1 MELTSFQKDIIRE
14 IANRNVYDLLS
25 FFSTFFKNKE
35 YKHNHEYIKEKKK
48 QDYEN
53 NKGNIEEYLKSIK
66 KANIVYDTSTF
77 SNKLVSSNYT
87 TEEKEEFRKQIS
99 DYDVNCVDFQQTI
112 KVRGKEFA
120 INTLNE
126 GVYLLDNKHNKVL
139 DFLYVWQLLQ
149 SEQLI
154 LTFESEVNNK
164 IAKIFFKKESD
175 KDNDFNIESLK
186 DIFKDKLTGDSGL
199 QKDKLQSILN
209 DGSLNNVI
217 SLPFNKRRFYKSN
230 DEEYSDTI
238 LIEDKETIKVSQD
251 YIDKKILVLPGI
263 LKFVQDDFISADEK
277 KYRKEHKLTLIAIF
291 VSVFFS
297 IVSLVMSWYS
307 SFSDNKFWSYNEN
320 LRTEQYNQMN
330 KLLIEISNKFE
341 ETNKNLSNIQNGI
354 ESGELKVDEMKED
367 IDKVS
372 ELLRQ
377 LKNTQR

>member
-1 MELTSFQKDIIRE
+1 MELTSFQKDIIKE

-25 FFSTFFKNKE
+25 FFSVFFKNKE
-35 YKHNHEYIKEKKK
+35 YKHNHENIKVKKK

-53 NKGNIEEYLKSIK
+53 NKGNIDKYLKSIK
-66 KANIVYDTSTF
+66 DMNMEYDISTF
-77 SNKLVSSNYT
+77 SNKLTSSDYT
-87 TEEKEEFRKQIS
+87 IEEKEKFRKQLSNYGI
-99 DYDVNCVDFQQTI
+99 NHVDFQQTI
-112 KVRGKEFA
+112 KIRDNEFT

-126 GVYLLDNKHNKVL
+126 GVYLLDNKYKKVL

-164 IAKIFFKKESD
+164 IAKIFFKKKSD
-175 KDNDFNIESLK
+175 KDNDFNTEFLK
-186 DIFKDKLTGDSGL
+186 DIFKDKLTKDSGL

-209 DGSLNNVI
+209 DGSL
-217 SLPFNKRRFYKSN
+217 SLPFNKRHFYKGN
-230 DEEYSDTI
+230 DSEYSDII
-238 LIEDKETIKVSQD
+238 LIEDKETIKISQD

-263 LKFVQDDFISADEK
+263 LKFVKDDFISADEK

-297 IVSLVMSWYS
+297 IASLVMGWYS

-330 KLLIEISNKFE
+330 ELLIEISSRFE
-341 ETNKNLSNIQNGI
+341 ETNKTLSNTQNGI
-354 ESGELKVDEMKED
+354 ESGELKVDEIKDD
-367 IDKVS
+367 IDKIS
-372 ELLRQ
+372 ELLRE
-377 LKNTQR
+377 LKNIQR

>member
-1 MELTSFQKDIIRE
+1 M
-14 IANRNVYDLLS
+14 
-25 FFSTFFKNKE
+25 
-35 YKHNHEYIKEKKK
+35 
-48 QDYEN
+48 
-53 NKGNIEEYLKSIK
+53 
-66 KANIVYDTSTF
+66 VYDTSTF

-99 DYDVNCVDFQQTI
+99 NYDVNCVDFQQTI

-291 VSVFFS
+291 VSVFF
-297 IVSLVMSWYS
+297 L
-307 SFSDNKFWSYNEN
+307 
-320 LRTEQYNQMN
+320 
-330 KLLIEISNKFE
+330 
-341 ETNKNLSNIQNGI
+341 
-354 ESGELKVDEMKED
+354 
-367 IDKVS
+367 
-372 ELLRQ
+372 
-377 LKNTQR
+377 